1 MKLGKIIGCAALGAL
16 VLAAI
21 PYRFKKDEET
31 GAREIR
37 SLLWAWR
44 KTPARAGETKD
55 HYAFAIPP
63 SGLDAADGSSPD
75 APAEETVD
83 LTPADEPAEEASGE
97 APADAAPAE

>member
-1 MKLGKIIGCAALGAL
+1 MKLGKLIGGAALGAL
-16 VLAAI
+16 VLSAI
-21 PYRFKKDEET
+21 PYKFTKDEET

-44 KTPARAGETKD
+44 KTPAREGETKD

-63 SGLDAADGSSPD
+63 SGLDAADVTKTA

-83 LTPADEPAEEASGE
+83 LTPADGPAGEASDEAPDPAE
-97 APADAAPAE
+97 